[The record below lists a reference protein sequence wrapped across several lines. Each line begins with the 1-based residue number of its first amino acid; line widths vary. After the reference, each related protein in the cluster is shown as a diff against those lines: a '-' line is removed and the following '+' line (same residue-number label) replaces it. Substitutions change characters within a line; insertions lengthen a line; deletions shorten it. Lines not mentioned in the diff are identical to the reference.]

1 MRIEPVFCQNCGRR
15 CDRVHEGNNGLPYC
29 SRDCE
34 ITDRLILKYELPIIL
49 TIFILFPAMIMT
61 AQYMIDKYSPTT
73 QTQEEQEDDE

>member
-1 MRIEPVFCQNCGRR
+1 MTEPVFCQNCGRR

-49 TIFILFPAMIMT
+49 TIFMLFPAMIMT

-73 QTQEEQEDDE
+73 QTQEEQENDE